1 MDELSHMTHLDQ
13 QGLSLSLPMNWIDT
27 HAHLDAAEF
36 GDDPG
41 QVLAQACAAGVRSVV
56 IPAVEPG
63 NFTAVRDLA
72 HASGQVY
79 ALGVHPLYA
88 DRVEEADFPRLR
100 RALLQARDDPQCVA
114 MGEIGLDFFAP
125 GVNRD
130 RQLWWYVQQLRLA
143 RELGLPVLL
152 HVRKSQ
158 DVLLAG
164 LRKLGWAQAGIG
176 GIAHAFNGSRQQADM
191 FIAQGFRLG
200 FGGAMTFERALNIRR
215 LATHLPDSSLV
226 LETDSP
232 DIPPEWLARAEGRQS
247 NTPAELP
254 RIAQTLATL
263 RGWTARQTASITT
276 ANALAALPRL
286 AAWLE
291 MRGALDGDAFP
302 TLS

>member
-1 MDELSHMTHLDQ
+1 
-13 QGLSLSLPMNWIDT
+13 MNWIDT

-36 GDDPG
+36 GGDPS
-41 QVLAQACAAGVRSVV
+41 QMLAQAYAAGVHSVV

-63 NFTAVRDLA
+63 NFAAVRDLA

-79 ALGVHPLYA
+79 ALGVHPLYVE
-88 DRVEEADFPRLR
+88 RVNDADFSQLR
-100 RALLQARDDPQCVA
+100 RAVLQARDDPQCVA
-114 MGEIGLDFFAP
+114 LGEIGLDFFVQ

-130 RQLWWYVQQLRLA
+130 RQLWWYEQQLRLA

-158 DVLLAG
+158 DALLAG
-164 LRKLGWAQAGIG
+164 LRKLGWAQTGIG
-176 GIAHAFNGSRQQADM
+176 GIAHAFNGSRQQADA

-215 LATHLPDSSLV
+215 LAAQLPDSSLV
-226 LETDSP
+226 LETDAP
-232 DIPPEWLARAEGRQS
+232 DMRPEWLARAEQLQP
-247 NTPAELP
+247 NMPAELP

-263 RGWTARQTASITT
+263 RGWTPGQTASITT

-286 AAWLE
+286 ASWLE
-291 MRGALDGDAFP
+291 MRGAAKGKVLR
-302 TLS
+302 TLL